1 MLFPMCSEYPDV
13 SPMLQDILITK
24 SKQRLIQ
31 SPKCDYFICYSYY
44 QASIDR
50 EDCLCR
56 LVRNF
61 FDSSRVSSM
70 LLVNTS
76 RRKAN
81 SLSEYEDKSLRILS
95 WKGIKIASIFLSH
108 FLFLTS
114 SIMVRRLSFGSFVL
128 LTYPTFSNLS
138 IIPVTAPVVKPVS
151 SASLPAGMAPYC
163 RIRSKHLWSVM

>member
-1 MLFPMCSEYPDV
+1 MFHLYANTSLV
-13 SPMLQDILITK
+13 
-24 SKQRLIQ
+24 Q
-31 SPKCDYFICYSYY
+31 SPKYDYFICYSYCR
-44 QASIDR
+44 ASIDR

-70 LLVNTS
+70 LLLNTS
-76 RRKAN
+76 SRKAN

-108 FLFLTS
+108 FLFLTG
-114 SIMVRRLSFGSFVL
+114 SIMVRRLSFGSFAL

-138 IIPVTAPVVKPVS
+138 IIPVTASGQASQLSKPPS
-151 SASLPAGMAPYC
+151 WHRSILPDK
-163 RIRSKHLWSVM
+163 I